1 MVFIKKLEA
10 FQSLPY
16 QQFSCENKHDI
27 YFADE
32 TIFAKYRYGMV
43 SDCVASLQPV
53 ATRTDNVLYVCHCHV
68 KSRFVLILVNLSL
81 EDECNAVNPDKELRL
96 FSLFFVEN
104 HNLYLIKQHPDK
116 LDS

>member
-16 QQFSCENKHDI
+16 QQFPCENKHDI

-32 TIFAKYRYGMV
+32 MIFAKYRYGMV

-53 ATRTDNVLYVCHCHV
+53 DTRTDNVLYFCHCQGHV
-68 KSRFVLILVNLSL
+68 KSGFMLKLVNLSL
-81 EDECNAVNPDKELRL
+81 CNW
-96 FSLFFVEN
+96 
-104 HNLYLIKQHPDK
+104 
-116 LDS
+116 